1 MVDKMNDEELI
12 CKMGECIEGYN
23 NILKAIK
30 NYNENELQY
39 AIMLSKRG
47 YDIDITIGEGGMI
60 LIDKIEKEDEFNE
73 EFIEEVL
80 KNKESD
86 PSERIDIS
94 TEEKQRELLGL
105 TDGEYKLKEG
115 ERIRT
120 GFKLHKSK
128 SMRYNGFG
136 NEKGTPLKELSK
148 EELIEFAEKLYS
160 IIDDIDTAG
169 DIAKDSDKI
178 FRGLVDEAI
187 DKREK
192 FMTCDCYDILVK

>member
-1 MVDKMNDEELI
+1 MNDEERIKLI
-12 CKMGECIEGYN
+12 SFGME
-23 NILKAIK
+23 LQK
-30 NYNENELQY
+30 NYQEIHDKKWNNMKKLLEAKKLVEEGVNLKLIKDEDGNIDYEELY
-39 AIMLSKRG
+39 
-47 YDIDITIGEGGMI
+47 
-60 LIDKIEKEDEFNE
+60 NP

-94 TEEKQRELLGL
+94 TKEKQREFLGL